1 MSFRLLILDD
11 DPDIGR
17 MIGFILGGVG
27 VESRAV
33 SSPDDFL
40 REIDDWGPTHLA
52 IDLVMPEMDG
62 IAVLR
67 LLAARQCRARII
79 ITSGVGSRILDAA
92 RRVASE
98 HGLRI
103 SGVLPK
109 PFTPTA
115 LRTLIMDGAA
125 DEPAVAPSK
134 AKPFVVTEDELRR
147 AIDMRQLELFYQPK
161 IVCATGELA
170 GFESLVRWRHPTQG
184 IIPPDRFVGLAERSD
199 LIHAMTNLVLDNA
212 TDWLARHPSQTLALS
227 LNISPRNL
235 VDLDMV
241 DRIARMCDE
250 RGIAPHRLTFE
261 LTETSAMKDPVI
273 ALGLLTQ
280 LRVKNFNLSIDDF
293 GTGYSSMVQLVRLP
307 FSEMKVD
314 KSFVMTATESQE
326 SRTIIKSI
334 VDLGHSLGL
343 RVTAEGLED
352 SDTLEF
358 LNSLGCDM
366 AQGYL
371 ISPPM
376 PSHQVERWI
385 AAWTTT
391 GAKAM
396 LFGIGSRHPNE

>member
-1 MSFRLLILDD
+1 MNFRLLILDD

-17 MIGFILGGVG
+17 MIGFILRGVG

-40 REIDDWGPTHLA
+40 REIDDWSPTHLA

-62 IAVLR
+62 IAVVR

-115 LRTLIMDGAA
+115 LRTLIVDGAA
-125 DEPAVAPSK
+125 DEPPVDQSK
-134 AKPFVVTEDELRR
+134 PKPFVVTEEELRR

-184 IIPPDRFVGLAERSD
+184 IIPPNRFVGIAERSD
-199 LIHAMTNLVLDNA
+199 LIHAMTNIVLDSA
-212 TDWLARHPSQTLALS
+212 TDWLARHPSQTLSLS

-241 DRIARMCDE
+241 DRISRMCE
-250 RGIAPHRLTFE
+250 QRGIAPHRLTFE
-261 LTETSAMKDPVI
+261 LTETSAMKDPVV

-293 GTGYSSMVQLVRLP
+293 GTGFSSMIQLVRLP

-352 SDTLEF
+352 SGTLEF
-358 LNSLGCDM
+358 LNSVGCDM

-371 ISPPM
+371 IAPPM

-385 AAWTTT
+385 VEWTST
-391 GAKAM
+391 GARAM
-396 LFGIGSRHPNE
+396 LLGIGSRHPNE